1 MPRKAPVLSSR
12 YRKRMEATKVLYVE
26 DEVFLAKIVK
36 EGLESRGYQVRLLAE
51 GGSVAQTF
59 AAWKPDICIFD
70 VMLPQKDGFEIAE
83 LIRQQ
88 NRSTPILFVTAKNE
102 TEDVVR
108 GFEVG
113 GNDYIRKPFSM
124 AELAVRIENLLQ
136 LTQNTASASRSMESL
151 QLGAYSF
158 TASKLELSH
167 PQRGTIQLSYREVQ
181 ILKLLCQ
188 HINQV
193 LERKQLLLEVW
204 GDDSFFN
211 SRNLDVY
218 IRKLRSYLEADD
230 KVNILTLKGV
240 GYRFSVEV

>member
-12 YRKRMEATKVLYVE
+12 YRKRMETTKVLYVE

-51 GGSVAQTF
+51 GGSVVQTF
-59 AAWKPDICIFD
+59 AAWQPDICIFD
-70 VMLPQKDGFEIAE
+70 VMLPQKDGFEVAE

-136 LTQNTASASRSMESL
+136 LTQASSNRSTGSL
-151 QLGAYSF
+151 QLGAYHF
-158 TASKLELSH
+158 NASKLELSH
-167 PQRGTIQLSYREVQ
+167 PQHGTIQLSYREVQ

>member
-1 MPRKAPVLSSR
+1 M
-12 YRKRMEATKVLYVE
+12 
-26 DEVFLAKIVK
+26 
-36 EGLESRGYQVRLLAE
+36 
-51 GGSVAQTF
+51 
-59 AAWKPDICIFD
+59 
-70 VMLPQKDGFEIAE
+70 
-83 LIRQQ
+83 
-88 NRSTPILFVTAKNE
+88 
-102 TEDVVR
+102 R

-136 LTQNTASASRSMESL
+136 LTQASSNRSTESL
-151 QLGAYSF
+151 QLGAYHF
-158 TASKLELSH
+158 NASKLELSH